1 MPMTNHQR
9 TVRWLTACGKEPGNT
24 QHLSTQIGVDLEE
37 VAEYMQCLR
46 VSKDGWARLLDRL
59 VVDLNDL
66 AKAIKSGDLVAHFP
80 KHLREQVLDGLC
92 DREVTA
98 NGVAWLA
105 QMDKDAADQAVL
117 NSNDSKL
124 NADGTAV
131 ILPGGK
137 IGKSSR
143 YTAPNLTPFI

>member
-1 MPMTNHQR
+1 MTNHDR
-9 TVRWLTACGKEPGNT
+9 TALWLVACGKQPGNP
-24 QHLSTQIGVDLEE
+24 QHLSVQAGVDLEE
-37 VAEYMQCLR
+37 ICEYLQCLR

-59 VVDLNDL
+59 VSDLSDL

-80 KHLREQVLDGLC
+80 RHLREQVLDALC

-98 NGVAWLA
+98 NGVAFLA
-105 QMDKDAADQAVL
+105 GMNKVAADQAVL
-117 NSNDSKL
+117 DSNDSKL
-124 NADGTAV
+124 NEDGTAV

-143 YTAPNLTPFI
+143 YVAPNLKPYV

>member
-1 MPMTNHQR
+1 MTNYQR
-9 TVRWLTACGKEPGNT
+9 TARWLTACGKEPGNA
-24 QHLSTQIGVDLEE
+24 QHLSTQVGCDLEE
-37 VAEYMQCLR
+37 IGEYLQCLR

-66 AKAIKSGDLVAHFP
+66 GKAIKSGDLVAHFP
-80 KHLREQVLDGLC
+80 KHLREQVLDALC

-98 NGVAWLA
+98 NGVAFLA
-105 QMDKDAADQAVL
+105 GFNKDAADQAVL
-117 NSNDSKL
+117 DSNDSKL
-124 NADGTAV
+124 NEDGTAV

-143 YTAPNLTPFI
+143 YIAPNLTPFI